1 MPCLWLQMPQSGDLW
16 GCYVDLE
23 TRRMDSWERAIP
35 LFRYNKETPFFEVRV
50 VWPVGRECERLWCR

>member
-1 MPCLWLQMPQSGDLW
+1 MPQSGDLW

-50 VWPVGRECERLWCR
+50 LTCASGP

>member
-1 MPCLWLQMPQSGDLW
+1 MSKDGWCCVCRMQMPQSGDLW

-35 LFRYNKETPFFEVRV
+35 LFRYNKDTPFFEVS
-50 VWPVGRECERLWCR
+50 